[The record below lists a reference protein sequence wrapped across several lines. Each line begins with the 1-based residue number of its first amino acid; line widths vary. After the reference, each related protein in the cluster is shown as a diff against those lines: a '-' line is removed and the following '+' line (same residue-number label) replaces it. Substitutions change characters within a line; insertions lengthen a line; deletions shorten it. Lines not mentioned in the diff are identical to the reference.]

1 MCVYAPHAPR
11 TNKQVHVTLRLHT
24 YILRQVKKKRTRSD
38 QLFFLPTR
46 AKCTSVSQS
55 VPNGRFCPDGGFRS
69 AWDWSWIFLLF
80 FFVFSSWGGVGL
92 GGGGRAY
99 WLGYIAYRGTNQQK
113 RKERGRT
120 SRCFGPSYLY
130 LIEFNEWI
138 LPYMCVRVAIDAS
151 HDISLAITIP
161 VHHNASP
168 FSFPYFLLFSTE
180 STNQQQ
186 PHASLGLCGSTP
198 NLPSFVSE
206 VYLLAGALARR
217 AGARAAA
224 AA

>member
-1 MCVYAPHAPR
+1 MGDFG
-11 TNKQVHVTLRLHT
+11 LRGIGLG
-24 YILRQVKKKRTRSD
+24 
-38 QLFFLPTR
+38 FF
-46 AKCTSVSQS
+46 C
-55 VPNGRFCPDGGFRS
+55 
-69 AWDWSWIFLLF
+69 F
-80 FFVFSSWGGVGL
+80 FFWFSPRGVGW
-92 GGGGRAY
+92 GRGGREGV
-99 WLGYIAYRGTNQQK
+99 LVGVHCISRNEPTEKK

>member
-1 MCVYAPHAPR
+1 MY
-11 TNKQVHVTLRLHT
+11 L
-24 YILRQVKKKRTRSD
+24 
-38 QLFFLPTR
+38 
-46 AKCTSVSQS
+46 SQS
-55 VPNGRFCPDGGFRS
+55 VSPQW
-69 AWDWSWIFLLF
+69 ALLPRWGISVCVGLVLD
-80 FFVFSSWGGVGL
+80 FFVFFFCFLLVGWGGVG
-92 GGGGRAY
+92 GGGGAY